1 MSHRIRLRGFW
12 TATPLEDGRTR
23 WVRKFGQPRS
33 LDTNESAWLTADR
46 LPAPATVYLNGELI
60 GTVNE
65 SGFTIEVTGKLLP
78 RNEVSLELSGEV
90 EELFLDIH
98 SQS

>member
-12 TATPLEDGRTR
+12 TATSLEDGRTR

-33 LDTNESAWLTADR
+33 LDPAESAWLTADR
-46 LPAPATVYLNGELI
+46 LPSSATVYLNGQLI
-60 GTVNE
+60 GTVTE

-78 RNEVSLELSGEV
+78 RNEVCLELSGEV

-98 SQS
+98 SLT